1 MQVTKKEMQKEKSTN
16 EGEEGVLV
24 VFWLCSPRP
33 LPLLLTNPLSPTQA
47 ARSLPA
53 TLFVLAPRSYF
64 ISQPT
69 VEGHKLSF
77 ARHEIILHVR
87 ARN

>member
-33 LPLLLTNPLSPTQA
+33 LPPP
-47 ARSLPA
+47 PFA
-53 TLFVLAPRSYF
+53 TRYPVCPGASF
-64 ISQPT
+64 IFHISAHRR
-69 VEGHKLSF
+69 GS
-77 ARHEIILHVR
+77 
-87 ARN
+87 

>member
-33 LPLLLTNPLSPTQA
+33 PPPPHQPPLTHTS
-47 ARSLPA
+47 R
-53 TLFVLAPRSYF
+53 
-64 ISQPT
+64 
-69 VEGHKLSF
+69 SF
-77 ARHEIILHVR
+77 ATRYPVCPGASFIFHISAHR
-87 ARN
+87 RGS

>member
-24 VFWLCSPRP
+24 VFWLCSPP
-33 LPLLLTNPLSPTQA
+33 PPLLLTNPLSPTQA

>member
-33 LPLLLTNPLSPTQA
+33 LPVL
-47 ARSLPA
+47 RSLPA